1 MARGNPLA
9 RPWSVIRTPG
19 CSQCMANPL
28 LTMSRSRTIDKS
40 PMINKGV
47 ARTLLVI
54 IAFLMIEGSIFA
66 ADVSCRYCG
75 MPKALY
81 GHSWVVIY
89 HDDSSVGEF
98 CSLHCASIDM
108 ALNTDRTPRA
118 ILVGDYYSKKL
129 IDADRA
135 YWVVGGTKMGVM
147 TTRAKWAFERRQY
160 AERFMAEYGGET
172 ATFDTAMKA
181 AFEDM
186 YLDIL
191 MIQKRRTL
199 MRWWNMKAN
208 TTSK

>member
-1 MARGNPLA
+1 
-9 RPWSVIRTPG
+9 
-19 CSQCMANPL
+19 MANPL
-28 LTMSRSRTIDKS
+28 PTISRSRAIDKS
-40 PMINKGV
+40 PMIRKDIP
-47 ARTLLVI
+47 RTVLVI
-54 IAFLMIEGSIFA
+54 IAFLLIAGSIFA

-75 MPKALY
+75 MRKALY

-89 HDDSSVGEF
+89 HDDILVGEF

-108 ALNTDRTPRA
+108 ALNTDRTPKT

-135 YWVVGGTKMGVM
+135 YWVVGGSKMGVM
-147 TTRAKWAFERRQY
+147 TTRAKWAFDRRQD

-191 MIQKRRTL
+191 MIQKRRRL
-199 MRWWNMKAN
+199 MRWRNMKAN
-208 TTSK
+208 TKSK